1 MIPGAGMHII
11 VCIKQVPETSNVQ
24 MDERTGTMLREGV
37 ESIINPLDLYA
48 VELALQLK
56 EAHGGRAIVLSM
68 GPPRADKAIREAISM
83 GADGGVLLS
92 HRALA
97 GSDTYAT
104 SLALAKAVAR
114 LRPFDLILAGVRA
127 TDGETGQVGPG
138 VASLLRLPL
147 STYTSRILA
156 MTDGKITVERL
167 VETGYETL
175 CLPLPCL
182 LTVGK
187 EIGYPRLPTLRGKQ
201 KAREQQ
207 VPVWGPA
214 ELGIEE
220 DMVGSAGSPT
230 RVVRIARPQIA
241 RKGQRVET
249 ARLGATR
256 AAKEFADFL
265 EEHDLL

>member
-1 MIPGAGMHII
+1 MHII

-48 VELALQLK
+48 VELALELK
-56 EAHGGRAIVLSM
+56 EAHGGRVTVLSM
-68 GPPRADKAIREAISM
+68 GPPKADKAVREAIAM
-83 GADGGVLLS
+83 GADSGVLLS

-104 SLALAKAVAR
+104 SFALARAITR
-114 LRPFDLILAGVRA
+114 LGPFDLVLTGVRA

-138 VASLLRLPL
+138 VASLLRLPV
-147 STYTSRILA
+147 STYSSRIVA
-156 MTDGKITVERL
+156 IAGGKVTVQRL

-175 CLPLPCL
+175 RLPVPCL

-201 KAREQQ
+201 KARDKQ

-214 ELGIEE
+214 ELGVEE
-220 DMVGSAGSPT
+220 EMVGSAGSPT
-230 RVVRIARPQIA
+230 RVVKIARPRVA
-241 RKGQRVET
+241 REGRRVEI
-249 ARLGATR
+249 AKLGAAR

>member
-1 MIPGAGMHII
+1 MHII

-48 VELALQLK
+48 VELALELK
-56 EAHGGRAIVLSM
+56 EAHGGRVTVLSM
-68 GPPRADKAIREAISM
+68 GPPKADKAVREAIAM
-83 GADGGVLLS
+83 GADSGILLS

-104 SLALAKAVAR
+104 SFALARAIAR
-114 LRPFDLILAGVRA
+114 LSPFDLVFAGVRA
-127 TDGETGQVGPG
+127 TDGETAQVGPG

-147 STYTSRILA
+147 ATYSSRIVA
-156 MTDGKITVERL
+156 VVDGKVTVERL
-167 VETGYETL
+167 VETGYETVR
-175 CLPLPCL
+175 LPLPCL

-187 EIGYPRLPTLRGKQ
+187 EIGCPRLPTLKGKQ
-201 KAREQQ
+201 KARRQQ
-207 VPVWGPA
+207 VPVWGPT
-214 ELGIEE
+214 ELAVEE
-220 DMVGSAGSPT
+220 EMVGSAGSPT
-230 RVVRIARPQIA
+230 RVVKITRPHIT
-241 RKGQRVET
+241 REGQKLET
-249 ARLGATR
+249 AKLGAAG